1 MAEDERSDLLSIT
14 KKCSFVSP
22 GLCCGREIFLFPG
35 NSLLAQK
42 IKRTAYNTTRFL
54 LGVVPH
60 IAPLIHFFLLQTL
73 RLNSSNHCPLYVRTL
88 RVLTSVVKHTLT
100 CQLKKKNAQCESCE
114 LSFIWGKRK
123 TTAWETAFQI
133 ALRNCSGLP

>member
-42 IKRTAYNTTRFL
+42 IKRTACNTTRFL

-100 CQLKKKNAQCESCE
+100 CQLKKKKMHNV
-114 LSFIWGKRK
+114 RVV
-123 TTAWETAFQI
+123 
-133 ALRNCSGLP
+133 N